1 MRFWDSSALLPL
13 LVEEKRSKACRA
25 LRRADR
31 GIVVWALTRTELVS
45 ATRRLE
51 RERMLDAADVAV
63 VLDRLETLARGWT
76 EIEALGMVRE
86 RSERLLATHA
96 LTAADALQLGTAL
109 IQVRDRPKGR
119 AFVTA
124 DDRLAVAA
132 EAEGFDVILP
142 KEGQ

>member
-1 MRFWDSSALLPL
+1 M
-13 LVEEKRSKACRA
+13 VEEKRSRSCRA
-25 LRRADR
+25 LRRSDR
-31 GIVVWALTRTELVS
+31 EIVVWALTRTELVS
-45 ATRRLE
+45 ATRRLA
-51 RERMLDAADVAV
+51 REEMLDAADAAL

-76 EIEALGMVRE
+76 EIDALGIVRE
-86 RSERLLATHA
+86 RSERLLAAHA
-96 LTAADALQLGTAL
+96 LTAADALQLGAAL

-142 KEGQ
+142 KEG